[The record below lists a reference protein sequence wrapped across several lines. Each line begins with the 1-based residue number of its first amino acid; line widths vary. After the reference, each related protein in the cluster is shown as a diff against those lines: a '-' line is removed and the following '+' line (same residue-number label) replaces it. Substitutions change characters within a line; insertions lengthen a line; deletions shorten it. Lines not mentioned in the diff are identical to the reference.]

1 MADPFIGRFREFEGG
16 LTVEGPLHQVFPLF
30 SPEGERAWVPGWDP
44 ELLHP
49 RDTPWAE
56 GQIFRTREERGEAI
70 WIVTRLQRSDYRVEY
85 HRVEPG
91 RYVARV
97 RVACADAGAGVT
109 VVLTSYAF
117 LGLSERAERRKRRRQ
132 LQLVD
137 DGERLTAGDGDVR
150 LVTVTM
156 AAELR
161 AL

>member
-117 LGLSERAERRKRRRQ
+117 LGLSEAGNQDIASMTEEDYAQKMRRWKGWIAEHMQQRRQ
-132 LQLVD
+132 P
-137 DGERLTAGDGDVR
+137 AG
-150 LVTVTM
+150 
-156 AAELR
+156 
-161 AL
+161 